1 MPRYLLHHAH
11 RPQECGATFA
21 SFTGHDCELRR
32 RTTLGSCPSGG
43 HEIWWVVSA
52 ASEGAALR
60 LLPYYVA
67 ERTTAVPIARVEIP

>member
-1 MPRYLLHHAH
+1 MPRYLLHHTH

-21 SFTGHDCELRR
+21 SFTGHHSPLRR

-60 LLPYYVA
+60 LLPYYVS

>member
-1 MPRYLLHHAH
+1 MLRSLLHHTH
-11 RPQECGATFA
+11 RPQECGATFG
-21 SFTGHDCELRR
+21 SFTGHDSPLRR

-43 HEIWWVVSA
+43 HEIRWVVSA

-67 ERTTAVPIARVEIP
+67 ERTTAIPIARVEIP